1 MIPAIHLRLQGGRRA
16 ICWVTKCIEISGG
29 EWQFGMART
38 TRSSL
43 LGSVCAM
50 ASVELSTW
58 LRTEGLAENRE
69 GGDMQRCFFLKQI
82 LVGIFLCFHILERY
96 KVCTYQAISGIITRL
111 TGVITPSCLLIRPFI
126 GVLSPHLFLVT
137 GPTL

>member
-29 EWQFGMART
+29 EWQLGMART

-58 LRTEGLAENRE
+58 LRTEGLAENRQGE
-69 GGDMQRCFFLKQI
+69 TCRCVFF
-82 LVGIFLCFHILERY
+82 
-96 KVCTYQAISGIITRL
+96 
-111 TGVITPSCLLIRPFI
+111 
-126 GVLSPHLFLVT
+126 
-137 GPTL
+137 